1 MVLPTSVSLMPMTAR
16 ALQTMRRSGDPQ
28 FENSVSVGGAEFLAG
43 PAQELASC
51 DQLASLL
58 GEQRPVAKRV
68 EIRHGTKRA
77 LETGRDRGSWKRLT
91 PTPTKAPAS
100 FRFAGTRRT
109 LHEHDYYEGWHA
121 DLLQGLGEG
130 PGRDVLPRLASE
142 LRHVG
147 RTNALPRAERLSRGC
162 ARPTW
167 PWPVQ
172 SGLVRQRHER
182 LCRRSCGSDRSA
194 RSQGSHAGGPLH
206 RRRRGRALYRPP
218 RDEPSRQGRPDRRG
232 ATAHAENRGQSRGAA
247 DRAVRRPAREPR
259 QGPLADLQ
267 GFRSPV
273 LWRQQARCQGLAR
286 RARSVLALEHA
297 VRSQERVRKH
307 QGLLRDRFHRGPQEV
322 RCTDFGASRRGR
334 PDRSGEEL
342 RHEVSPTHQGR
353 EGRLLSERAAR
364 PHRHASGPG
373 QPGTAR
379 LHQGGQLTMLPTA
392 EPTIMRRRARVLGGV
407 TVVDTPLVTRAMD
420 LARKHSEPFLFNH
433 AVRSWL
439 FAVRLGQL
447 LGISHDEEV
456 VAVGSLLHD
465 LGLTNGFTGHKRFEI
480 ER

>member
-28 FENSVSVGGAEFLAG
+28 FENPVSVGGAEFLAG

-58 GEQRPVAKRV
+58 GEQRPVVKRV
-68 EIRHGTKRA
+68 EIRYGTKRA
-77 LETGRDRGSWKRLT
+77 LEKGRDRGSWKRLT

-100 FRFAGTRRT
+100 FRFAGTRRA

-130 PGRDVLPRLASE
+130 PGRDVLARLAFE

-147 RTNALPRAERLSRGC
+147 RTNAFPRAERLSRGC
-162 ARPTW
+162 ARSTW

-182 LCRRSCGSDRSA
+182 LCRR
-194 RSQGSHAGGPLH
+194 
-206 RRRRGRALYRPP
+206 
-218 RDEPSRQGRPDRRG
+218 
-232 ATAHAENRGQSRGAA
+232 
-247 DRAVRRPAREPR
+247 
-259 QGPLADLQ
+259 
-267 GFRSPV
+267 
-273 LWRQQARCQGLAR
+273 
-286 RARSVLALEHA
+286 
-297 VRSQERVRKH
+297 
-307 QGLLRDRFHRGPQEV
+307 
-322 RCTDFGASRRGR
+322 
-334 PDRSGEEL
+334 
-342 RHEVSPTHQGR
+342 
-353 EGRLLSERAAR
+353 
-364 PHRHASGPG
+364 PG

-379 LHQGGQLTMLPTA
+379 LHQGELTMLPAA
-392 EPTIMRRRARVLGGV
+392 EPTIIRGRTRMLGGV
-407 TVVDTPLVTRAMD
+407 TVGDTPLVSRAMD

-447 LGISHDEEV
+447 QDIPHDAEV

-465 LGLTNGFTGHKRFEI
+465 LGLTNSFTGHKRFEI
-480 ER
+480 EGADAARAFAREQGLDDHRVRLIWDSVALNSTPSIGLHKEVEVALCTAGIGLDYGGPQYDRIPSDEMKSILTAFPRLDMKRCFADSVCQIVKTRPESTYDNFARDFGERFVPGYKPQSTVDYLMNAPFEE